1 MTIFRAIL
9 LLLLVSSSAGF
20 ILTPHTAQC
29 GTLAVRQR
37 GFINMKLYGDKNDD
51 KESAK
56 PTINWRNDTAF
67 SDRPG
72 GEVFKAA

>member
-1 MTIFRAIL
+1 MTIFRIIL

-20 ILTPHTAQC
+20 ILTQCGAQC
-29 GTLAVRQR
+29 GTLTVRQR